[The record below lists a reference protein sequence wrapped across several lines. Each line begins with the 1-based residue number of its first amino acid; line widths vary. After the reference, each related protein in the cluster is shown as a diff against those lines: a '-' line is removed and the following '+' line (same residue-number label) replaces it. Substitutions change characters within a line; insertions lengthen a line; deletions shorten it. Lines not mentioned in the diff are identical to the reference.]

1 MMLGKRSHG
10 VQQQAAQ
17 IRKIPSI
24 NTLTQQMR
32 SHDKDHRFM
41 AVSDLI
47 NGLKNS
53 QSLGQVNDSIE
64 KSLFEHLIKLLADSN
79 GEVQQLSSKAISLL
93 ISTSSFCS
101 DQTINMVCENLFNNL
116 NQPQKNSDEDSP
128 VQLDIYALAF
138 HEIVKSLIDLR
149 SKNVRRNNVHTALF
163 QINTQQ
169 TPPSNIFTKISE
181 RMLTILR
188 KRFKTLPFAVQLE
201 LVNMLTLILTQN
213 YQEIE
218 DFFPKIQQT
227 IRETALVSNRPTLI
241 KSGIACIC
249 AMITNCND
257 SIFNN
262 IIEGQHNNLTAN
274 SFIIASFNLLTK
286 ITGKCPNRIADNLD
300 KFVGFIQFHIE
311 KLLNTGY
318 DEVIENPSII
328 VNAESAIG
336 FLESMFKFAGS
347 KSINTGINFENV
359 LLKMLKYD
367 PNVFENDSDDEDISE
382 ENENSDSDE
391 EFSDGE
397 EEEDEDLSYQI
408 RITACRTINA
418 LIPLH
423 LKYIPI
429 EATHAESVLLRN
441 LIKRLKERDDS
452 VKQVVLE
459 TFLNFLKWHKEFRSP
474 DTDLM
479 AETKIKGL
487 TNLAKIINS
496 GKNIKSR
503 QSACIV
509 AETLLKIDNNVPI
522 EVGDNLINS
531 CVNCLDRLNLNGVD
545 SNSISGVKISALQA
559 LAALPNLTS
568 KNQNSVQFIQS
579 SIQDSFYSVSL
590 QAIQTTESVVKTM
603 EIIPVHFQPIVLSLQ
618 DRTSNSDVD
627 HEVKTSAIKTFS
639 ICLTKLENAD
649 DLQAGLEKLLFLFDN
664 ELVRL
669 NAIKSTKKVIEHCFD
684 KIPDIPGFS
693 DKIDLSM
700 IAGLLRKADQG
711 LRREVC
717 KLLNVLLSTKNTFN
731 GANSEIFSQQILPS
745 LIDSLKS
752 QPLVYI
758 CSETIN
764 LMLNRNFLDSNIV
777 KKTVYAAIFQLFT
790 VLTERENSKTR
801 EKVMQLYQ
809 SVSKINQKVCYN
821 DISASPLIESNRCL
835 IANVATAVS
844 IDLMKNCIGDV
855 DKFLQGFFNLILTK
869 QDKLSIS
876 CIGEIGRL
884 KDLSGYSQQIEQSLI
899 KIVVNTD
906 GSFDAEVMAYAA
918 RSFGLVI
925 AGSNQ
930 YLNPTFEL
938 INKIQDTNKNDGQNG
953 SQASQ
958 TSLQLLLKSL
968 SVYINASKTGDKKT
982 IRFSDFNKQQP
993 NRPIR
998 RRENSNRS
1006 LPSCP
1011 NRQLRKLQLF
1021 TSTNRKRKRTGT
1033 PGHATIHFRIQRSTR
1048 RKQQHLQAHKSFR
1061 FDP

>member
-1 MMLGKRSHG
+1 
-10 VQQQAAQ
+10 
-17 IRKIPSI
+17 
-24 NTLTQQMR
+24 
-32 SHDKDHRFM
+32 M

-53 QSLGQVNDSIE
+53 QSLGQVNDSVE

-116 NQPQKNSDEDSP
+116 NQPQKNTDEESP

-149 SKNVRRNNVHTALF
+149 SQNIRQNNTHTALF

-169 TPPSNIFTKISE
+169 IPPSNIFTKITE
-181 RMLTILR
+181 RLLTILR

-201 LVNMLTLILTQN
+201 LVNMLTLILGQN
-213 YQEIE
+213 YPEIE

-227 IRETALVSNRPTLI
+227 VRETALVSNRPTLI

-257 SIFNN
+257 AIFNN
-262 IIEGQHNNLTAN
+262 IIEGQHSNLASRSSIT
-274 SFIIASFNLLTK
+274 ASFNLLTK

-300 KFVGFIQFHIE
+300 KFVGFIKVHIE
-311 KLLNTGY
+311 TLLNTGY

-328 VNAESAIG
+328 LNAESAIG

-347 KSINTGINFENV
+347 KSINTGIHINFEDV
-359 LLKMLKYD
+359 LIKMLKYD

-382 ENENSDSDE
+382 ENESDSDE
-391 EFSDGE
+391 DFSDGG
-397 EEEDEDLSYQI
+397 EEEDEDLSWQV
-408 RITACRTINA
+408 RVTACRAVNA

-423 LKYIPI
+423 LKFIPI
-429 EATHAESVLLRN
+429 EETHAEQVLMKN

-459 TFLNFLKWHKEFRSP
+459 TFLNFLKCHKELRAP
-474 DTDLM
+474 GTELM
-479 AETKIKGL
+479 AETKNKSL
-487 TNLAKIINS
+487 MNLSKIINS
-496 GKNIKSR
+496 DKNIKSR

-509 AETLLKIDNNVPI
+509 AKTLLKIDYEIPN
-522 EVGDNLINS
+522 EVGNILINS
-531 CVNCLDRLNLNGVD
+531 CVNCLNKLNVNGVD
-545 SNSISGVKISALQA
+545 SNSISGVKIAALQV
-559 LAALPNLTS
+559 LAALPTLTS
-568 KNQNSVQFIQS
+568 QNQNSVEFIQS

-639 ICLTKLENAD
+639 ICLSKLENAN

-669 NAIKSTKKVIEHCFD
+669 NAIKSTKKVIESCFN
-684 KIPDIPGFS
+684 KIPDIPRFS

-717 KLLNVLLSTKNTFN
+717 KLLNVLLSTNNTFN
-731 GANSEIFSQQILPS
+731 GKGNSEIFSQQILPS
-745 LIDSLKS
+745 LIESLKS

-844 IDLMKNCIGDV
+844 IDLVKNCIGDV
-855 DKFLQGFFNLILTK
+855 DKFLQGFFNLVLTK
-869 QDKLSIS
+869 QDKLAIS

-899 KIVVNTD
+899 KLVVNND

-938 INKIQDTNKNDGQNG
+938 INKIQDTNKNDGQN
-953 SQASQ
+953 SNQVSQ
-958 TSLQLLLKSL
+958 TSLQLLQW
-968 SVYINASKTGDKKT
+968 V
-982 IRFSDFNKQQP
+982 
-993 NRPIR
+993 
-998 RRENSNRS
+998 
-1006 LPSCP
+1006 
-1011 NRQLRKLQLF
+1011 
-1021 TSTNRKRKRTGT
+1021 
-1033 PGHATIHFRIQRSTR
+1033 
-1048 RKQQHLQAHKSFR
+1048 
-1061 FDP
+1061 